1 MFIHKKHF
9 LRPIKVEN
17 PDPRVA
23 QIIMDQYGGEDSEAA
38 AFGNYLTMRFNTNR
52 KEIFDLLTDIGT
64 EELGHWE
71 MVAELV
77 RQNGAGVKYVNSA
90 GTPFN
95 SATTTI
101 TQNIITCL
109 WSNVAAELRARDLY
123 LRLINQSADKGTQ
136 DTLLF
141 LAAREEAH
149 AISFLRS
156 IEELQGFTGLPRD
169 WYQHPYLNLS
179 PGTFEEANLTAPP
192 APPPLTYPA
201 PWPYQGA
208 MPVPGQET
216 KPK

>member
-1 MFIHKKHF
+1 MFIHKKVF
-9 LRPIKVEN
+9 LRPIQVAS

-23 QIIMDQYGGEDSEAA
+23 QIILEQYGGEDSEAA
-38 AFGNYLTMRFNTNR
+38 AFGNYLTQRFNTNR

-77 RQNGAGVKYVNSA
+77 RQNGAGVKWVNAS
-90 GTPFN
+90 GGPFN
-95 SATTTI
+95 SATTTV

-123 LRLINQSADKGTQ
+123 LRLLNQTQDRGTQ
-136 DTLLF
+136 DTLMF

-149 AISFLRS
+149 AVSFLRA
-156 IEELQGFTGLPRD
+156 IEELQGFTGLPRE
-169 WYQHPYLNLS
+169 WYRHPYINLS
-179 PGTFEEANLTAPP
+179 PGTFEEAQAATPP

-201 PWPYQGA
+201 PWPYESA
-208 MPVPGQET
+208 MPVPGQEL
-216 KPK
+216 KPR

>member
-1 MFIHKKHF
+1 MFMHKKHF
-9 LRPIKVEN
+9 MRPIKVEH

-23 QIIMDQYGGEDSEAA
+23 QLILEQYGGEDSEAA
-38 AFGNYLTMRFNTNR
+38 AFGNYLTMRYNTNR
-52 KEIFDLLTDIGT
+52 KEIKDLLTDIGT

-77 RQNGAGVKYVNSA
+77 VQNGGGMKWTNAG

-123 LRLINQSADKGTQ
+123 LRLLNQAADRGTQ
-136 DTLLF
+136 DTLMF

-149 AISFLRS
+149 GVSFLRA
-156 IEELQGFTGLPRD
+156 IEELQGFIGLPRD
-169 WYQHPYLNLS
+169 WYRHPYMNLS
-179 PGTFEEANLTAPP
+179 PGTYEEANLVDPP

-201 PWPYQGA
+201 PWPYQAA

-216 KPK
+216 QPK